1 MPRAIWS
8 GAISFGLVNVPVRMY
23 SAIDEHK
30 LHFNLL
36 HEKDDSRI
44 GYEKVCKQEGK
55 AVPDKEIVKAFEYSK
70 GEYVYLTD
78 DDFES
83 AAAHAE
89 GFKTIDIRDF
99 VPYDDIDPIVFE
111 RTYYLGPADGA
122 DKVYSLLLRAM
133 EDSGLAAIAK
143 YVMRDKQH
151 LGCLR
156 VRDGVITLEK
166 MYFADEIR
174 PIDEIK
180 PKKARVSK
188 QELEMAQ
195 QLIDS
200 FSGAFKLEKYKD
212 TYRDALLEI
221 IKRKRKGEEV
231 HVEPEEEK
239 EEVPDL
245 MAALRASVEASTG
258 RTNGKRGTGLGG
270 LSKQELYERAKKAD
284 VPGRADM
291 SKDELIEA
299 LKAA

>member
-1 MPRAIWS
+1 
-8 GAISFGLVNVPVRMY
+8 
-23 SAIDEHK
+23 
-30 LHFNLL
+30 
-36 HEKDDSRI
+36 
-44 GYEKVCKQEGK
+44 
-55 AVPDKEIVKAFEYSK
+55 
-70 GEYVYLTD
+70 
-78 DDFES
+78 
-83 AAAHAE
+83 
-89 GFKTIDIRDF
+89 
-99 VPYDDIDPIVFE
+99 
-111 RTYYLGPADGA
+111 
-122 DKVYSLLLRAM
+122 
-133 EDSGLAAIAK
+133 
-143 YVMRDKQH
+143 MRDKQH

-174 PIDEIK
+174 PVDEIK

-200 FSGAFKLEKYKD
+200 FSGPFKLAKYKD

-245 MAALRASVEASTG
+245 MAALRASLEASAG
-258 RTNGKRGTGLGG
+258 RSNGKRGKGLGG
-270 LSKQELYERAKKAD
+270 LSKQELYERAKQAD